1 MKELKINPRFEKFS
15 PKKKQDEIDEDLF
28 VKRVSLLS
36 DFSVNSRGEKK
47 VKDIA
52 NLIFNKYNKNK
63 KKYQNNLLEEKK
75 YFSWFSE
82 VIRLAKLCKNPTR
95 NHL

>member
-75 YFSWFSE
+75 YFFM
-82 VIRLAKLCKNPTR
+82 V
-95 NHL
+95 